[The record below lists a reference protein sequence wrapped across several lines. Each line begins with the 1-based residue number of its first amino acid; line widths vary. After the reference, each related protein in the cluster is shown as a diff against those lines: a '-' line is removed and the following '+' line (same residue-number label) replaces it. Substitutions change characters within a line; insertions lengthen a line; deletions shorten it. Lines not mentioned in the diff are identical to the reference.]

1 MTSVEKII
9 TCSNNNEEIIKALKS
24 INKELLEMKKDKI
37 YNRSYNDYI
46 NYSNLQRLQQIAIRK
61 QEKGRSHL

>member
-1 MTSVEKII
+1 MISVETII
-9 TCSNNNEEIIKALKS
+9 TCSNNNEEIVKALKS

>member
-1 MTSVEKII
+1 MISVETII